1 MKLRNFPALAAS
13 LSLGAVALAPFAPP
27 NVYALSPTSS
37 FVVDDETFDDAQPEN
52 RRNLVDLQI
61 VDEARRDVDFS
72 GADLTGADFSQAFF
86 YRCNFSGAT
95 LDNVRLDE
103 GTVFY
108 KCNFSGATL
117 TNISR
122 TSPVSDIDATFV
134 QCDFSRATLK
144 NVDTN
149 SADSPRLFERC
160 VFDGARLADVD
171 ATDLTTAQIKS
182 TANFKTLLTLE
193 GVRFKIDE
201 RDFSGFVLSR
211 ISLQGATLLK
221 LTDARLEDVDA
232 IGVSGWQLES
242 TVNFREKNYVDLR
255 LKAANETC
263 PALHFEKY
271 DFSGA
276 MLTRCR
282 FWRACFR
289 DADFSDAIL
298 IDCSFRGAEDL
309 TLEQLKSTWNW
320 KAGRLDLAF
329 GPDALDEKL
338 KAQVDAALAEESK
351 NDNESQNDEE
361 LEAKRRETAAA
372 FELALNV
379 DETPTPTRRHVPSNF
394 AFDAIPSFRVVE
406 VKRTYQY
413 QPHNRSTVTYP
424 CDPERAVVVQGTPRR
439 RERFVVSLTGAH
451 SRTATLR
458 VEYFSTSKS
467 CREALLDRLAPNGV
481 EPRWTR
487 GSKTGLG
494 DCGYFVAVQPASGG
508 TTLLFTRQNALFEFS
523 CNEKAE
529 SYEATNACRYIDSTY
544 VEKNA
549 ELNAPFDETPKT
561 RTDVAQVPQTNEREA
576 AEAQAPDESALR
588 PNDQK
593 RRETAAAFQLELS
606 DDETPSPTRR
616 HVPTNYAFPAIPY
629 FRVDALDWSYATPSG
644 EVIVKRRGPETGF
657 AVQGPQRP
665 QEHFVVLMSGD
676 DSRKATLRAEYFPTL
691 KSCREALLDRLAAD
705 GDAPRWTRGD
715 GGDLGDCGYFV
726 ASAPDGGETSLLFT
740 RQNAVF
746 EFTCDDKTSLDE
758 ALEVCRY
765 LDSTYVEQNVELNR
779 DLR

>member
-1 MKLRNFPALAAS
+1 MKLRRFPALAAW
-13 LSLGAVALAPFAPP
+13 LSLGAVALAPFAPT

-37 FVVDDETFDDAQPEN
+37 LVDDETFDDAQPEN
-52 RRNLVDLQI
+52 RRDLVDLQI
-61 VDEARRDVDFS
+61 VDETRRNVDFS

-95 LDNVRLDE
+95 LNNARLDE
-103 GTVFY
+103 GTKFY

-122 TSPVSDIDATFV
+122 TPPASDIDATFV
-134 QCDFSRATLK
+134 QCDFSGATLK
-144 NVDTN
+144 NVDAN

-182 TANFKTLLTLE
+182 TANFKTLLTFE

-201 RDFSGFVLSR
+201 RDFSGFILSR
-211 ISLQGATLLK
+211 ISLQDATLLDF
-221 LTDARLEDVDA
+221 TDARLEDVDA
-232 IGVSGWQLES
+232 IGVSGLQLES
-242 TVNFREKNYVDLR
+242 TGNFREKNYVDLR

-263 PALHFEKY
+263 PALHFENY

-276 MLTRCR
+276 TLTRCR

-320 KAGRLDLAF
+320 KVGRLDLAF

-338 KAQVDAALAEESK
+338 KAQVDAALAEES
-351 NDNESQNDEE
+351 QNVEE
-361 LEAKRRETAAA
+361 LEAKRQETAAA
-372 FELALNV
+372 FQLTLDV

-424 CDPERAVVVQGTPRR
+424 CDPERAVVVQKTPRR
-439 RERFVVSLTGAH
+439 REHFVVSLTGAH

-467 CREALLDRLAPNGV
+467 CREALLDRLTPDGV
-481 EPRWTR
+481 KPRWTR
-487 GSKTGLG
+487 GSETGLG
-494 DCGYFVAVQPASGG
+494 DCGYFVAVKPASEG

-549 ELNAPFDETPKT
+549 ELNAPFDETTKT
-561 RTDVAQVPQTNEREA
+561 RTDVAQVPPTSEQEEDARQTD
-576 AEAQAPDESALR
+576 DE
-588 PNDQK
+588 K

-629 FRVDALDWSYATPSG
+629 FRVDALDWSYETSSG
-644 EVIVKRRGPETGF
+644 ELIVDRRGSELGF

-665 QEHFVVLMSGD
+665 REHFVVLMSGD

-691 KSCREALLDRLAAD
+691 KSCREALLDRLAPN
-705 GDAPRWTRGD
+705 GDVRSWTRGD

-746 EFTCDDKTSLDE
+746 EFTCDDETSLDE

-765 LDSTYVEQNVELNR
+765 LDTTYVEQNVELNR
-779 DLR
+779 D